1 MGPERMPFAEG
12 LRAFCGAATLCGM
25 VMLLLSLVVALA
37 ADSADSGDSGDSA
50 PFQDTDATVEL
61 TYTQDPGGCGGESAM
76 LLVMVGGFGL
86 ARASRR
92 R

>member
-1 MGPERMPFAEG
+1 MSVGDFAEG
-12 LRAFCGAATLCGM
+12 LRGFCGTATLWQM
-25 VMLLLSLVVALA
+25 TILLLSLFVALA

-50 PFQDTDATVEL
+50 PFQDTDATAEL
-61 TYTQDPGGCGGESAM
+61 TYTQDPGGCGGKSAAVLM
-76 LLVMVGGFGL
+76 LMGGFGL

>member
-1 MGPERMPFAEG
+1 MPFAEG
-12 LRAFCGAATLCGM
+12 LRAFCRGATLCRM
-25 VMLLLSLVVALA
+25 AMLFLSLFVALA
-37 ADSADSGDSGDSA
+37 ADSADSGDSGDSGDSA

-61 TYTQDPGGCGGESAM
+61 TYTQDPGGCGGKSAVVLM
-76 LLVMVGGFGL
+76 MVGGLGL